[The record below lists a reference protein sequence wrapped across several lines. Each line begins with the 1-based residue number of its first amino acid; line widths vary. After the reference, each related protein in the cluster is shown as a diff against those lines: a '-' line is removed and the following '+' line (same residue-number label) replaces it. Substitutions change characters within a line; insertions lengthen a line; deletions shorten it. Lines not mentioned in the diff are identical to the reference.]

1 MDKSNA
7 VLEIYLNDHLG
18 GATMGVELFR
28 RASRSAQGSVKTQLQ
43 ELTTEVERDR
53 ESLRT
58 LMGTLAVPVHRY
70 KVLGGW
76 VLEKAARL
84 KPNGRLL
91 RRSPL
96 SDLIELEGLLLGVQG
111 KAAGFRTLR
120 RLADTRLQAGRLRV
134 TDRSAN
140 CCTADKRPQAV
151 GTGRF
156 LGLGGVNFLRAD
168 SSERRNGANFD

>member
-120 RLADTRLQAGRLRV
+120 RLADTDTRLQAGNLDELIARAERQANTLEQLRIH
-134 TDRSAN
+134 
-140 CCTADKRPQAV
+140 TATHVLTP
-151 GTGRF
+151 
-156 LGLGGVNFLRAD
+156 
-168 SSERRNGANFD
+168 